1 MAFITSAYAP
11 KNTMSHISGFHRM
24 SIDERR
30 QALLA
35 LSSQDTLSR
44 LFVGNTDDITPYLDG
59 MSENVVGAFCH
70 PLSVLTSVSV
80 NAQSRPVALVT
91 EEPSV
96 VAAANAASALFERCG
111 GVNTRYCQPV
121 TSAQIVLVADDPMQA
136 MDFSARLSSMRDKWL
151 HIANASDPGLVAA
164 SGGAFDIAFECMNR
178 AGYERTFIVGTLD
191 VHTVDIMGANA
202 VNTMAEAILSA
213 IEHEFLRATPPPAV
227 ERLMAILT
235 NASPG
240 RIVKATISLPFEALD
255 QYKKNVSGQVLAQKL
270 EEASQL
276 ALVCPQRAVTHNKG
290 ILNGIFAAATPLAQ
304 DTRAMAASAI
314 DFACQ
319 SGSHKPLAVWQIHEN
334 ALQGNLTMPIVAG
347 CVGGASHATPAIAA
361 AFELAH
367 IHSYEDLCG
376 VLTAIGLAQNFAALA
391 ALVTEG
397 IQAGHMKLHARKNF
411 L

>member
-1 MAFITSAYAP
+1 
-11 KNTMSHISGFHRM
+11 MSHISGFHRL
-24 SIDERR
+24 SIDKRR

-35 LSSQDTLSR
+35 ISSEDTLSD
-44 LFVGNTDDITPYLDG
+44 LLVENTNDIMPALDR
-59 MSENVVGAFCH
+59 MSENVVGAFCQ

-80 NAQSRPVALVT
+80 NALSRPVALVT

-111 GVNTRYCQPV
+111 GVRAHYCQPV
-121 TSAQIVLVADDPMQA
+121 TSAQIVLVTDDPMQA
-136 MDFSARLSSMRDKWL
+136 MDFSARLACMRDKWL
-151 HIANASDPGLVAA
+151 YIANASDPGLIAA
-164 SGGAFDIAFECMNR
+164 GGGAFDISFECMNR
-178 AGYERTFIVGTLD
+178 AGFKSTFIVGTLD

-202 VNTMAEAILSA
+202 VNTMAEAVLSA
-213 IEHEFLRATPPPAV
+213 IEREFLLATPHSGV

-240 RIVKATISLPFEALD
+240 RIVQATISLPFSALD
-255 QYKKNVSGQVLAQKL
+255 QYKKNVPGQRLAQKL
-270 EEASQL
+270 EYASQL

-290 ILNGIFAAATPLAQ
+290 ILNGIFAAAAPLAQ
-304 DTRAMAASAI
+304 DTRAIAASAI

-319 SGSHKPLAVWQIHEN
+319 SGTHKPLAVWQIHEN
-334 ALQGNLTMPIVAG
+334 ALQGILTMPIVAG
-347 CVGGASHATPAIAA
+347 YVGGTTHATPAIAA

-376 VLTAIGLAQNFAALA
+376 VLTAIGLAQNFAALT

-397 IQAGHMKLHARKNF
+397 IQAGHMKLHARKSN
-411 L
+411 